1 MPIIKSAKKRMEIT
15 AICNAANTSMRTR
28 LKNAVKKFNTAIEAN
43 DIEAAEKLLPETIAV
58 IDKSCSYGIIHKN
71 AAARKKA
78 HVSKMLSDA
87 KKAPVQTEATPA
99 AQE

>member
-78 HVSKMLSDA
+78 HAVNEDA
-87 KKAPVQTEATPA
+87 VVLRGCVTCPRSPRGRT
-99 AQE
+99 